1 MIILPLP
8 YRSDFM
14 VLFGASF
21 QIAKQIMHANG
32 HMPKAPALVYEDDLV
47 VAEWLSARSAYP
59 VMGILEALHPLMQP
73 GLILAKE
80 EGEAVAAENVN
91 AFAPMPLIA

>member
-1 MIILPLP
+1 
-8 YRSDFM
+8 
-14 VLFGASF
+14 
-21 QIAKQIMHANG
+21 
-32 HMPKAPALVYEDDLV
+32 
-47 VAEWLSARSAYP
+47 
-59 VMGILEALHPLMQP
+59 MGILEALHPLMQP